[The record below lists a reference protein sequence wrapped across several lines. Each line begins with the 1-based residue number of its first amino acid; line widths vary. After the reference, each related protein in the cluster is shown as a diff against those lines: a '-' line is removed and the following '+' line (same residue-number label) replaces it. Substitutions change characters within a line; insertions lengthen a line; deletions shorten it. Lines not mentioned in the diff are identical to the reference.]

1 MVGTGT
7 DPLKLTFSSFEKWNV
22 VDKEKIT
29 VKLEI
34 KVQVFQLNSVS
45 YYTELTHT
53 IEFEVTNCVNKPA
66 AIVPP
71 NVNHMVGSTFSESIV
86 WSDFTTKN
94 LEDC

>member
-1 MVGTGT
+1 MVGPGT
-7 DPLKLTFSSFEKWNV
+7 DPLKLTFSRFEKWNV

-29 VKLEI
+29 VKLDI
-34 KVQVFQLNSVS
+34 KVQVFQLSGVS
-45 YYTELTHT
+45 CTELTHT

-86 WSDFTTKN
+86 WSDFTTRN